1 MKTTA
6 KNKERPHTEKICQRD
21 VVYQLQCFLFILS
34 SLSNKET
41 HISRNLTQESMLS
54 QNSLPH
60 TKQILIVQQGSEM
73 LGFYLHCD
81 HG

>member
-6 KNKERPHTEKICQRD
+6 KNKERPQTEKICQRD
-21 VVYQLQCFLFILS
+21 VVYRLQCFLFILS